1 MTRKNISNAVS
12 NINAEYIENAA
23 DYKTTRKVRKSTWRK
38 VGSMAACLCLCALLG
53 ICVWQSGMLNTP
65 ISSEQSGAPNTQ
77 QGQNQPSVS
86 QNENNANVG
95 GDEAATDVQG
105 RVMWNGADYIQINIV
120 SADQVVLGEYLGE
133 VADFEGSYKEAN
145 VNGGLYTVKDNDEL
159 LCAKLDGRFFDGGD
173 YVLLHKLQGAN
184 ESAAADVQ
192 GRVALNGADYIQID
206 IVSAEQ
212 VALGE
217 YLGKVADF
225 EGYYKDNGTVGD
237 LYTIKGND
245 KLLCA
250 KLESKFFDGG
260 DYVLLEKIN

>member
-23 DYKTTRKVRKSTWRK
+23 DYKATRKVRRSAWRK

-53 ICVWQSGMLNTP
+53 IGVWHSGMLNTP
-65 ISSEQSGAPNTQ
+65 IGTEQSGTPDTQ

-105 RVMWNGADYIQINIV
+105 RVMWNGADYIEISIV
-120 SADQVVLGEYLGE
+120 SAD
-133 VADFEGSYKEAN
+133 
-145 VNGGLYTVKDNDEL
+145 
-159 LCAKLDGRFFDGGD
+159 
-173 YVLLHKLQGAN
+173 
-184 ESAAADVQ
+184 
-192 GRVALNGADYIQID
+192 
-206 IVSAEQ
+206 Q

-225 EGYYKDNGTVGD
+225 DGYYKDNGTVGD

-250 KLESKFFDGG
+250 KLESKFYDGG